1 MGYRS
6 DVLIAVAFKDKA
18 QRDEVLAVYAMHP
31 LVQKHN
37 LTEEWTR
44 YDKGDYPVLWYSAE
58 CVKWYEGYEDVQGIE
73 HLIDMASDFA
83 MERGHPFAAIN
94 YRVGEELNDIDTTE
108 RGEADPD
115 GEMLSFLFDMCGIR
129 RELTHNFG

>member
-94 YRVGEELNDIDTTE
+94 YRLGEELDDIDITE
-108 RGEADPD
+108 RESDSD
-115 GEMLSFLFDMCGIR
+115 VDMLSFLFDMCGIR
-129 RELTHNFG
+129 RELTHNFT